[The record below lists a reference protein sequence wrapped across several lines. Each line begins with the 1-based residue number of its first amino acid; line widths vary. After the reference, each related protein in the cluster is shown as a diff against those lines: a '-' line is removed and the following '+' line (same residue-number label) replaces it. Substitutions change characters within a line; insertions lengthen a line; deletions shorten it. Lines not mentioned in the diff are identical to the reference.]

1 MRGLRNPLF
10 ILAVIAAVLGTTV
23 VIVVQDEEVPEYT
36 TENSFVEAVVVNPE
50 LEPKFEF
57 PDELRTTDLEVNRFI
72 DRFFRICGEAK
83 YSEFKLMYTSE
94 PGTEIPP
101 ARFES
106 TFNVLKEARITEL
119 RRLPDLKQFEGPTWL
134 IVAEFDLENF
144 AAVDKDDGNVIRLV
158 VGNERGKLKIRPITR
173 DAVEQ
178 IQAYEAR
185 LQAKADPTTLPVP

>member
-1 MRGLRNPLF
+1 MRGIKNPLF
-10 ILAVIAAVLGTTV
+10 ILAVIAAALGTTV
-23 VIVVQDEEVPEYT
+23 LVVVEDEDAEYRTEDVFPESVIVNDE
-36 TENSFVEAVVVNPE
+36 
-50 LEPKFEF
+50 LKPKFEF

-106 TFNVLKEARITEL
+106 TFNVLKEARITKL

-144 AAVDKDDGNVIRLV
+144 AAVDKNDGNVIRLV
-158 VGNERGKLKIRPITR
+158 VGTEGGKLKIRPITR
-173 DAVEQ
+173 DAIDQ
-178 IQAYEAR
+178 IEAYEAR
-185 LQAKADPTTLPVP
+185 LQAKADAATTPVP